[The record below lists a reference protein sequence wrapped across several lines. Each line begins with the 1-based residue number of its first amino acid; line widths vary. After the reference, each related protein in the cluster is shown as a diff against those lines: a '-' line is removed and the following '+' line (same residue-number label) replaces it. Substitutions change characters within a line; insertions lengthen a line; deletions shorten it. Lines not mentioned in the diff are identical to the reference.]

1 MSDIVLGIGTSHSPL
16 LSIDARLWVERAKDD
31 LKREKIHL
39 SDGRVISYAA
49 LAAETHERYADE
61 ATAENFILQAN
72 AAQAALDRLEQELL
86 DAKPDLLVIVGDDQE
101 ELFTRAHMPAI
112 AIYTGAVAITHPKNE
127 VSPNLPEWYREANV
141 GYGMDTAHH
150 YQAAPAFAMHL
161 VESLISQG
169 VDLAIATEVRDA
181 KVAGFGHA
189 YGFVVERLLRKQR
202 IPIVPVMLN
211 TYYPPNV
218 PTPARCYDVGRML
231 AAAIEAHPEK
241 LRVAVL
247 ASGGLSHFHTD
258 EPLDRLVL
266 DAFDKKD
273 SKALRDIPVH
283 ALRSGT
289 SEILNWIMTAGALEK
304 LNVAYSEYIPVRRT
318 PAGTGIGLGFVAWR
332 P

>member
-16 LSIDARLWVERAKDD
+16 LSIEARLWAERAKDD
-31 LKREKIHL
+31 LKREKIHI

-49 LAAETHERYADE
+49 LAAETSERYVSE
-61 ATAENFILQAN
+61 ASAETFLRQAA
-72 AAQAALDRLEQELL
+72 AAQSALDRLEQELL
-86 DAKPDLLVIVGDDQE
+86 DAKPDLLVIIGDDQE

-112 AIYTGAVAITHPKNE
+112 AIFTGEIAITHPKNE
-127 VSPNLPEWYREANV
+127 VSPDLPEWYREANV

-150 YQAAPAFAMHL
+150 YRAAPAFALHL
-161 VESLISQG
+161 VESLIAQG
-169 VDLAIATEVRDA
+169 VDLAIATEVSDA

-189 YGFVVERLLRKQR
+189 YGFVVERLLRKR
-202 IPIVPVMLN
+202 PIPIVPVMLN

-218 PTPARCYDVGRML
+218 PTPARCYDVGRTI
-231 AAAIEAHPEK
+231 AAAIEAHAEK

-266 DAFDKKD
+266 NALEKKD
-273 SKALRDIPVH
+273 AKTLRGIPVH

-289 SEILNWIMTAGALEK
+289 SEVLNWIMTAGALEK
-304 LNVAYSEYIPVRRT
+304 LNVSYSEYIPVRRT